1 MQALKAVSPE
11 AFAGLSWKRPDNYM
25 HAVGYSMIPVV
36 AGELLKVAA
45 CLPLAF
51 VQNSGRWQLVAI
63 MSLQPDS
70 NLLVGPQGQ
79 WLADYVP
86 AMLRGY
92 PFTLVKVE
100 DAEGAEGGDEEW
112 VLCTADKGPHLAPA
126 GQGEEFFGSDG
137 KPSPAVQQMMDF
149 LVGIEKSRASTQR
162 GVDALVAANLIV
174 PWELTTNHNGVT
186 SPVPGIYRLDEVAF
200 AALKPRGTLAT
211 LQVEGAVPIAYAHF
225 YSREHF
231 NTLRRAIKAQEHLRG
246 VR

>member
-11 AFAGLSWKRPDNYM
+11 AFAGKSWKRPGNYM
-25 HAVGYSMIPVV
+25 YAAGYDMIPVV
-36 AGELLKVAA
+36 AAELLKVAA

-63 MSLQPDS
+63 MSLQPGT

-79 WLADYVP
+79 WLGDYVP
-86 AMLRGY
+86 ALLRGY
-92 PFTLVKVE
+92 PFTLAKTE
-100 DAEGAEGGDEEW
+100 TAPGAESDEDEY

-126 GQGEEFFGSDG
+126 GQGEAFF
-137 KPSPAVQQMMDF
+137 
-149 LVGIEKSRASTQR
+149 
-162 GVDALVAANLIV
+162 AAKVIV
-174 PWELTTNHNGVT
+174 PWELMTTHNGVT
-186 SPVPGIYRLDEVAF
+186 SPVQGLYRLDEVAF

-211 LQVEGAVPIAYAHF
+211 LQAEGAVPIAYAHL

-231 NTLRRAIKAQEHLRG
+231 NNLKRAIKAQESLRG